1 MSLIEIDRAPSDMST
16 NSSVDNS
23 LVIEEII
30 TVDSVEYTKNK
41 IYEFLSNVRNKDIIS
56 SVNDRYFI
64 ANQTLSTIK
73 TISLENQNSVL
84 IAVLL
89 SIFNEYGAHGSKYS
103 GDSIWNEYGS
113 YGGKYSSSSPFNDYT
128 SSAPMLI
135 KNNQVIARLTTNQF
149 LQNAVNPYALKNCT
163 FY

>member
-1 MSLIEIDRAPSDMST
+1 MLFKTICKPILLSLI
-16 NSSVDNS
+16 
-23 LVIEEII
+23 L
-30 TVDSVEYTKNK
+30 
-41 IYEFLSNVRNKDIIS
+41 
-56 SVNDRYFI
+56 
-64 ANQTLSTIK
+64 TLSSLALAQNLCQYVAGAKVISDDGKFLGTIE
-73 TISLENQNSVL
+73 SNYSGD
-84 IAVLL
+84 
-89 SIFNEYGAHGSKYS
+89 SIFNEYGTYGSKYS

-135 KNNQVIARLTTNQF
+135 KNNQVIARLTTNKF

>member
-1 MSLIEIDRAPSDMST
+1 MLFKTICKLILLSLI
-16 NSSVDNS
+16 
-23 LVIEEII
+23 L
-30 TVDSVEYTKNK
+30 
-41 IYEFLSNVRNKDIIS
+41 
-56 SVNDRYFI
+56 
-64 ANQTLSTIK
+64 TLSSLALAQNLCQYVAGAKVISDDGKFLGTIESK
-73 TISLENQNSVL
+73 YSGD
-84 IAVLL
+84 
-89 SIFNEYGAHGSKYS
+89 SIFNEYGSYGSKYS

-135 KNNQVIARLTTNQF
+135 KNNQVIARLTTNKF

>member
-1 MSLIEIDRAPSDMST
+1 MLFKTICKPILLSLI
-16 NSSVDNS
+16 
-23 LVIEEII
+23 L
-30 TVDSVEYTKNK
+30 
-41 IYEFLSNVRNKDIIS
+41 
-56 SVNDRYFI
+56 
-64 ANQTLSTIK
+64 TLSSLALAQNLCQYVAGAKVISDDGKFLGTIESK
-73 TISLENQNSVL
+73 YSGD
-84 IAVLL
+84 
-89 SIFNEYGAHGSKYS
+89 SIFNEYGSYGSKYS

-135 KNNQVIARLTTNQF
+135 KNNQVIARLTTNKF

>member
-1 MSLIEIDRAPSDMST
+1 MLFKTICKPILLSLI
-16 NSSVDNS
+16 
-23 LVIEEII
+23 L
-30 TVDSVEYTKNK
+30 
-41 IYEFLSNVRNKDIIS
+41 
-56 SVNDRYFI
+56 
-64 ANQTLSTIK
+64 TLSSLALAQNLCQYVAGAKVISDDGKFLGTIEGRY
-73 TISLENQNSVL
+73 SGD
-84 IAVLL
+84 
-89 SIFNEYGAHGSKYS
+89 SIFNEYGTYGSKYS

-135 KNNQVIARLTTNQF
+135 KNNQVIGRLTTNKF

>member
-1 MSLIEIDRAPSDMST
+1 MLFKTICKLILLSLILTFSSLALAQNLCQYVAGAKVISDDGKFLGT
-16 NSSVDNS
+16 
-23 LVIEEII
+23 IESKYSG
-30 TVDSVEYTKNK
+30 D
-41 IYEFLSNVRNKDIIS
+41 
-56 SVNDRYFI
+56 
-64 ANQTLSTIK
+64 
-73 TISLENQNSVL
+73 
-84 IAVLL
+84 
-89 SIFNEYGAHGSKYS
+89 SIFNEYGSYGSKYS

-135 KNNQVIARLTTNQF
+135 KNNQVIARLTTNKF